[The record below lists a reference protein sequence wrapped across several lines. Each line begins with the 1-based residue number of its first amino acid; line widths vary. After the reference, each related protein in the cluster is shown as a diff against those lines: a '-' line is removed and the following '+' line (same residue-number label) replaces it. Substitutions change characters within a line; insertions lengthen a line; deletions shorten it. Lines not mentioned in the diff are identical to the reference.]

1 MQRLHQLKFKH
12 KQERRAAEQAKA
24 AAKETGSG

>member
-1 MQRLHQLKFKH
+1 LKFKH

-24 AAKETGSG
+24 AAKEAGGQVKGPA